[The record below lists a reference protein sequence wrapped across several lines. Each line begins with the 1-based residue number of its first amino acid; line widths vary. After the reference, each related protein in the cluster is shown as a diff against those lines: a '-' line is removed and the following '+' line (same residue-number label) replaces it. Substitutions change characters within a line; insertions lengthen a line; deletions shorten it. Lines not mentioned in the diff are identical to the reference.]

1 VGLTESIDRYQQKH
15 TWAGFPLAVIYK
27 YFEDQGA
34 YLAALITYYGFL
46 SIFPLLLLLVTS
58 LGYVLQDNEHLRQ
71 EVLDSALGQFPGMAE
86 QIGNTVR
93 PLQGNLLALIIGI
106 IGGLYGALGVAQAI
120 QNALNRMWAV
130 PRNSRPN
137 PFRARL
143 RSLLFLVVV
152 GTALL
157 MTTALTALTGHV
169 DAFGANLGGLFRW
182 VIIVATVVF
191 NAALFVATYRVLTAH
206 DASVR
211 QVFPG
216 AIISA
221 VGWQGLQYL
230 GDWYVRR
237 VQGANNAYGVFAIVL
252 GLVGYIFIAAVIV
265 VIATEINVVRVNR
278 LWPRSLLTPF
288 TDNVTLTDGD
298 RRAYR
303 SYAKSE
309 RFKGFEHVD
318 VGFDEPTA
326 DNPVEPQADTPT
338 ERLFPDDLGR

>member
-1 VGLTESIDRYQQKH
+1 MSVTSTLDRFQRRH

-58 LGYVLQDNEHLRQ
+58 LGYVLQDNNHLRK
-71 EVLDSALGQFPGMAE
+71 EVLDSALVQFPGLAG
-86 QIGNTVR
+86 QLGDTVR
-93 PLQGNLLALIIGI
+93 PLQGSLLALLVGI
-106 IGGLYGALGVAQAI
+106 VGGLYGALGVAQAT

-137 PFRARL
+137 PIKARL
-143 RSLLFLVVV
+143 RSLLFLLVV

-157 MTTALTALTGHV
+157 STTALTALTSHV
-169 DAFGANLGGLFRW
+169 DAFGANLGVLFKW
-182 VIIVATVVF
+182 AIVVATAVF
-191 NAALFVATYRVLTAH
+191 NTVLFTATFKVLTAH
-206 DASVR
+206 PATVR
-211 QVFPG
+211 QVIPG
-216 AIISA
+216 ALISS
-221 VGWQGLQYL
+221 VGWQVLQLL
-230 GDWYVRR
+230 GDWYVQR
-237 VQGANNAYGVFAIVL
+237 VQGANNAYGLFAIVL
-252 GLVGYIFIAAVIV
+252 GLIGYIFLAAVIV

-288 TDNVTLTDGD
+288 TDNVVLTEGD

-318 VGFDEPTA
+318 VQFDEQT
-326 DNPVEPQADTPT
+326 
-338 ERLFPDDLGR
+338 